1 MSDRKPGVG
10 IALSVGLVA
19 LSSFLFPAT
28 SGGEETVLTSDTTP
42 LSLEELLGEAKRR
55 NPTLRA
61 AQEQWRAA
69 RLRVPQASALPDPM
83 VGYMVMG
90 KMLET
95 SLGPQK
101 NIFEAEQMVP
111 FPGKLWEK
119 RQIAGA
125 EAQAS
130 KAKLQMTE
138 RDVMLKVSETYYDL
152 YATDAVLGAV
162 EEIDEALKKFEGIA
176 QARYAAQGGSQRDV
190 AKAQAE
196 VSDVLQRLL
205 MLRQQRETVA
215 AMLNAL
221 LDRDPHTPVGRAEQP
236 ELPMLSQTL
245 EELLAMAEKKRP
257 ELGEASAMVKREKHA
272 NTLAKL
278 EYLPDVSV
286 GFQYNRIGAGTT
298 TMANDGRDAWM
309 VPLKINVP
317 LWQNRLIPG
326 VLEAKHN
333 LRTSQAKL
341 AQAENLTEYEVKDA
355 YYRFTA
361 AKQIVEVYQNALIP
375 EAELAF
381 QSDQAGYE
389 AGRVDVLNLID
400 SERVYLNAQVAYYQ
414 ALAEAL
420 KSFATLERSVGTE
433 LQAASSQQPAATSH
447 EGS

>member
-1 MSDRKPGVG
+1 MALVSLG
-10 IALSVGLVA
+10 ISITGSTEETA
-19 LSSFLFPAT
+19 LSSDDSP
-28 SGGEETVLTSDTTP
+28 V
-42 LSLEELLGEAKRR
+42 SLDALLVEARGR
-55 NPTLRA
+55 NPALRA
-61 AQEQWRAA
+61 AREQWRAA
-69 RLRVPQASALPDPM
+69 KLRVPQASALPDPM

-90 KMLET
+90 TMLET

-119 RQIAGA
+119 HRIAGA

-130 KAKLQMTE
+130 QAKLQMTE
-138 RDVMLKVSETYYDL
+138 RDVILKVSETYYDL
-152 YATDAVLGAV
+152 YATDAVTGAV
-162 EEIDEALKKFEGIA
+162 EEIEEALKKFEGIA

-190 AKAQAE
+190 AKAQVE

-236 ELPMLSQTL
+236 ELPTLSQTL

-257 ELGEASAMVKREKHA
+257 ELGEASAMVKREQHA

-317 LWQNRLIPG
+317 LWQNRLIPS
-326 VLEAKHN
+326 VLEAKRN
-333 LRTSQAKL
+333 LRASQAKL

-361 AKQIVEVYQNALIP
+361 AKQVVEVYQNALIP

-420 KSFATLERSVGTE
+420 KSFAALERAVGTS
-433 LQAASSQQPAATSH
+433 LVTSDQ
-447 EGS
+447 

>member
-1 MSDRKPGVG
+1 MRLNVRFLVWC
-10 IALSVGLVA
+10 ALQ
-19 LSSFLFPAT
+19 
-28 SGGEETVLTSDTTP
+28 
-42 LSLEELLGEAKRR
+42 LSLPYAAAAEDAASAPLRYDHVIAEALER
-55 NPTLRA
+55 NPELKA
-61 AQEQWRAA
+61 AKEEWRAA
-69 RLRVPQASALPDPM
+69 KLRIPQASALPDPM

-90 KMLET
+90 EMLET
-95 SLGPQK
+95 SLGPQE
-101 NIFEAEQMVP
+101 NVFEAEQVIP

-119 RQIAGA
+119 HRIAGA

-130 KAKLQMTE
+130 QANLQMTE
-138 RDVMLKVSETYYDL
+138 RDVILKVSDTYYDL
-152 YATDAVLGAV
+152 YAVDAVIGAV

-205 MLRQQRETVA
+205 MLRQQRQTIA
-215 AMLNAL
+215 ALLNAL
-221 LDRDPHTPVGRAEQP
+221 LDRDPRTPVGAAEKP
-236 ELPMLSQTL
+236 TLPTLSSTL
-245 EELLAMAEKKRP
+245 EGLLAMAKTHRP

-278 EYLPDVSV
+278 EYVPDLSV
-286 GFQYNRIGAGTT
+286 GFQYTQIGGGTT
-298 TMANDGRDAWM
+298 TMAGDGRDAWM

-317 LWQNRLIPG
+317 LWQNRLIPS
-326 VLEAKHN
+326 VLEAKRK
-333 LRTSQAKL
+333 LRASQAKL

-355 YYRFTA
+355 YYRFTT
-361 AKQIVEVYQNALIP
+361 AKQVVEVYQTALIP

-414 ALAEAL
+414 AFAEAL
-420 KSFATLERSVGTE
+420 KSFAALERAVGTD
-433 LQAASSQQPAATSH
+433 LKPQGRTPAPTLMVGAS
-447 EGS
+447 EEER

>member
-1 MSDRKPGVG
+1 
-10 IALSVGLVA
+10 
-19 LSSFLFPAT
+19 
-28 SGGEETVLTSDTTP
+28 
-42 LSLEELLGEAKRR
+42 
-55 NPTLRA
+55 
-61 AQEQWRAA
+61 
-69 RLRVPQASALPDPM
+69 M